1 MRGDLGRA
9 INIVGIY
16 LSFSVGLVLLFVFND
31 LITDDIGT
39 TFVLALSIFSI
50 ALLIIVISCLTSNW
64 MGQTCD
70 YKLQSAYWSTA
81 ANLTGVVLVVFGLA
95 IVGIDFSDLVIQ
107 ILMASGGA
115 SFVSSLIGSY
125 GRDVP
130 FSKPRDEIRINKNK
144 SYASRNKTPP
154 PSKSFPASSEENG
167 YEWLQLED
175 GTTWWRVAGGFPEPN
190 GWEFYNPETGEI
202 REGVSTH
209 KRSSRSLQ

>member
-1 MRGDLGRA
+1 MRGDFSKA
-9 INIVGIY
+9 TDIVGIY
-16 LSFSVGLVLLFVFND
+16 FSFSFGLVLLFVFND

-39 TFVLALSIFSI
+39 TFVLGLSIFSI

-70 YKLQSAYWSTA
+70 YKLQSAYWSAA
-81 ANLTGVVLVVFGLA
+81 ANLTGVVVIVLGLA
-95 IVGIDFSDLVIQ
+95 IMGIDFSDLVIQ
-107 ILMASGGA
+107 ILIASGGA
-115 SFVSSLIGSY
+115 SIVSSLIGSY

-130 FSKPRDEIRINKNK
+130 FLKPRDGIRLDKNK
-144 SYASRNKTPP
+144 SFAPKKRTPP

-190 GWEFYNPETGEI
+190 NWELYKND
-202 REGVSTH
+202 
-209 KRSSRSLQ
+209 